1 MGKTIAVSFEGAR
14 IKIVHASLKGR
25 NLSIDRTEVIPD
37 SDLEAY
43 IKADKALEYIVTC
56 EFSRASHGVLT
67 TPVVSSKY
75 LGNLIESKI
84 RKASGEKDFT
94 FIYSPLGERVV
105 ENRKELEVFYYAVN
119 NTDLKAIAGRFYDN
133 GKTVKAIYPSVFSAV
148 ALINPGEEGESRMGV
163 FGAGN
168 ERTVFLT
175 KNGAVSF
182 IRNYESY
189 EKGLTDY
196 DIQNINMTLTYC
208 FQNLRMNP
216 ASVLLMGDL
225 SASQDISSLPSVP
238 LSGLPMSGNIHCSRE
253 IYDEFV
259 LPVAAFFAPKTSNI
273 LCREFKNVNMLK
285 NYIAYASMLFIALA
299 VLCMGLIFN
308 EANDISGKRRLMESA
323 VKNMT
328 DIEGIFSEYAA
339 MEEEINLYRPAVA
352 LLNKPA
358 PDIHKL
364 LVSLGEI
371 NAGDLKF
378 DSIEARTDESNSLIV
393 EVKGT
398 SYAGTYSSLQASLKD
413 LIDALGKTENL
424 KITNKSID
432 LTQNTFKLELNYGT
446 E

>member
-1 MGKTIAVSFEGAR
+1 
-14 IKIVHASLKGR
+14 
-25 NLSIDRTEVIPD
+25 
-37 SDLEAY
+37 
-43 IKADKALEYIVTC
+43 
-56 EFSRASHGVLT
+56 
-67 TPVVSSKY
+67 
-75 LGNLIESKI
+75 
-84 RKASGEKDFT
+84 
-94 FIYSPLGERVV
+94 
-105 ENRKELEVFYYAVN
+105 
-119 NTDLKAIAGRFYDN
+119 
-133 GKTVKAIYPSVFSAV
+133 
-148 ALINPGEEGESRMGV
+148 
-163 FGAGN
+163 
-168 ERTVFLT
+168 
-175 KNGAVSF
+175 
-182 IRNYESY
+182 
-189 EKGLTDY
+189 
-196 DIQNINMTLTYC
+196 
-208 FQNLRMNP
+208 
-216 ASVLLMGDL
+216 
-225 SASQDISSLPSVP
+225 
-238 LSGLPMSGNIHCSRE
+238 
-253 IYDEFV
+253 
-259 LPVAAFFAPKTSNI
+259 
-273 LCREFKNVNMLK
+273 MLK